1 MKKVVFKLGENV
13 QLITYSYD
21 DQGNEYSREVK
32 GKICQI
38 TNYFIVLDNGNY
50 KESFKYCDF
59 QKCTPGTV
67 ENEPYDLSLESYS
80 EDIISNCIRDI
91 TSGKEGIVFNKE
103 QLDKV
108 FSKVNK
114 KHYSVKK
121 TNEIYY
127 INKI

>member
-1 MKKVVFKLGENV
+1 MKKEDFKLGESV
-13 QLITYSYD
+13 QLNTYSYD
-21 DQGNEYSREVK
+21 DQGNEYTREVK

-91 TSGKEGIVFNKE
+91 TSGKEGIVFNNE

-114 KHYSVKK
+114 KHYSVKRA
-121 TNEIYY
+121 NEIYY

>member
-1 MKKVVFKLGENV
+1 MKKDDFKLGENV
-13 QLITYSYD
+13 QLTTYSYD
-21 DQGNEYSREVK
+21 DQGNEYTREVK
-32 GKICQI
+32 GKVCQI
-38 TNYFIVLDNGNY
+38 TNSFIVLDNGNY

-91 TSGKEGIVFNKE
+91 MSGKEGIVFNNE

-108 FSKVNK
+108 F
-114 KHYSVKK
+114 
-121 TNEIYY
+121 
-127 INKI
+127 

>member
-1 MKKVVFKLGENV
+1 MRKEDFKLGESV
-13 QLITYSYD
+13 QLNTYSYD
-21 DQGNEYSREVK
+21 DQGNEYTREVK

-67 ENEPYDLSLESYS
+67 ENEPYDLSVESYS

>member
-1 MKKVVFKLGENV
+1 MKKEDFKLGESV
-13 QLITYSYD
+13 QLNTYSYD
-21 DQGNEYSREVK
+21 DQGNEYTREVK

-91 TSGKEGIVFNKE
+91 MSGKEGIVFNNE

-114 KHYSVKK
+114 KHYSVKRA
-121 TNEIYY
+121 NEIYY

>member
-1 MKKVVFKLGENV
+1 MKKDDFKLGENV

-80 EDIISNCIRDI
+80 EDITSNCIRDI

>member
-1 MKKVVFKLGENV
+1 MRKEDFKLGENV

-91 TSGKEGIVFNKE
+91 TSGKEGIVFNNE

-114 KHYSVKK
+114 KHYSVKRA
-121 TNEIYY
+121 NEIYY

>member
-1 MKKVVFKLGENV
+1 MRKEDFKLGENV
-13 QLITYSYD
+13 QLTTYSYD

-91 TSGKEGIVFNKE
+91 TSGKEGIVFNNE

-114 KHYSVKK
+114 KHYSVKRA
-121 TNEIYY
+121 NEIYY

>member
-1 MKKVVFKLGENV
+1 MRKEDFKLGESV
-13 QLITYSYD
+13 QLNTYSYD
-21 DQGNEYSREVK
+21 DQGNEYTREVK
-32 GKICQI
+32 GKVCQI

-91 TSGKEGIVFNKE
+91 TSGKEGIVFNNE

-121 TNEIYY
+121 ANEIYY

>member
-1 MKKVVFKLGENV
+1 MRKEDFKLGESV
-13 QLITYSYD
+13 QLNTYSYD
-21 DQGNEYSREVK
+21 DQGNEYTREVK

-59 QKCTPGTV
+59 QKCNPGTV

-91 TSGKEGIVFNKE
+91 TSGKEGIVFNNE

-114 KHYSVKK
+114 KHYSVKRA
-121 TNEIYY
+121 NEIYY

>member
-1 MKKVVFKLGENV
+1 MKKDDFKLGENV
-13 QLITYSYD
+13 QLTTYSYD

-91 TSGKEGIVFNKE
+91 TSGKEGIVFNNE

-121 TNEIYY
+121 ANEIYY

>member
-1 MKKVVFKLGENV
+1 MRKEDFKLGESV
-13 QLITYSYD
+13 QLNTYSYD
-21 DQGNEYSREVK
+21 DQGNEYTREVK

>member
-1 MKKVVFKLGENV
+1 MRKEDFKLGENV

-21 DQGNEYSREVK
+21 DQGNEYTRKVK
-32 GKICQI
+32 GKVCQI
-38 TNYFIVLDNGNY
+38 TNSFIVLDNGNY

-91 TSGKEGIVFNKE
+91 TSGKEGIVFNNE

-114 KHYSVKK
+114 KHYSVKRA
-121 TNEIYY
+121 NEIYY

>member
-1 MKKVVFKLGENV
+1 MRKEDFKLGESV
-13 QLITYSYD
+13 QLNTYSYD
-21 DQGNEYSREVK
+21 DQGNEYTRKVK
-32 GKICQI
+32 GKVCQI
-38 TNYFIVLDNGNY
+38 TNSFIVLDNGNY

-91 TSGKEGIVFNKE
+91 MSGKEGIVFNNE
-103 QLDKV
+103 QLDEV

-114 KHYSVKK
+114 KHYSVKRA
-121 TNEIYY
+121 NEIYY

>member
-1 MKKVVFKLGENV
+1 MRKDDFKLGENV
-13 QLITYSYD
+13 QLTTYSYD
-21 DQGNEYSREVK
+21 DQGNEYPREVK

-67 ENEPYDLSLESYS
+67 ENEPYDLSLESYT

-91 TSGKEGIVFNKE
+91 KSGKEGIVFNDE

-108 FSKVNK
+108 FSKINK
-114 KHYSVKK
+114 KHYSV
-121 TNEIYY
+121 TRANEIYY
-127 INKI
+127 INKF

>member
-1 MKKVVFKLGENV
+1 MRKEDFKLGESV
-13 QLITYSYD
+13 QLNTYSYD
-21 DQGNEYSREVK
+21 DQGNEYTRGVK
-32 GKICQI
+32 GKVCQI
-38 TNYFIVLDNGNY
+38 TNSFIVLDNGNY

-91 TSGKEGIVFNKE
+91 MSGKEGIVFNNE
-103 QLDKV
+103 QLDEV
-108 FSKVNK
+108 FSKINK
-114 KHYSVKK
+114 KYCSVKRA
-121 TNEIYY
+121 NGIYY